1 MFQSSDERK
10 KGNVSHFLIQGP
22 NCWRLRVLAD
32 QVGLPFCSH
41 FELATWWHLPWE
53 EGRQNRLWG
62 WEGQAACGLDMQNSG
77 HLRTMEV
84 NWGLLLDPWRILH
97 CSNWE
102 DCAAFSSKLFPD
114 CLVTMPVRH
123 EPLSI
128 LFTPLPSANLHLQYG
143 KGNLFHNPE
152 LE

>member
-1 MFQSSDERK
+1 MTSTMGGGAAK
-10 KGNVSHFLIQGP
+10 P
-22 NCWRLRVLAD
+22 P
-32 QVGLPFCSH
+32 VGLRRASCLWLGH
-41 FELATWWHLPWE
+41 AELWAPEDNGSQLGSAP
-53 EGRQNRLWG
+53 GSLKNPALFQLG
-62 WEGQAACGLDMQNSG
+62 
-77 HLRTMEV
+77 
-84 NWGLLLDPWRILH
+84 
-97 CSNWE
+97 